1 MTAFNFKNDGIE
13 IRKALLSK
21 KDIEFIKSDIDLE
34 FAKLKKYGIRNLEKR
49 FDSIAMLVHKDSLL
63 SIAKN
68 KLRGQVNLVRALF
81 FDKTPEKNWLVTW
94 HQDKTVTLSKQA
106 DFEGW
111 GPWSMKDGIYHVQ
124 PPVAVLN
131 NMVTFRLH
139 LDPAD
144 ETNGCLKVIPGTH
157 KYGILNQT
165 EIDEIVRRETAIHCV
180 VEAGDTVIMRPHLLH
195 SSSKAKRPGHR
206 RVVHV
211 EYSSHVLPQ
220 GASWA

>member
-1 MTAFNFKNDGIE
+1 MIALHFKNDGIE

-21 KDIEFIKSDIDLE
+21 KDIEIIKSDIDIE
-34 FAKLKKYGIRNLEKR
+34 SSKSKEYGIRNLEKE
-49 FDSIAMLVHKDSLL
+49 FDSIDKLVHKDSLL

-68 KLRGQVNLVRALF
+68 KLGGQVNLVRALF

-94 HQDKTVTLSKQA
+94 HQDKTVTLSKHA
-106 DFEGW
+106 DIEGW
-111 GPWSMKDGIYHVQ
+111 GPWSMKDGTYHVQ
-124 PPVAVLN
+124 PPVAVLD

-157 KYGILNQT
+157 KYGILKQA
-165 EIDEIVRRETAIHCV
+165 EIDEIVRRETAIQCV
-180 VEAGDTVIMRPHLLH
+180 VEAGDAIIMRPHLLH

-206 RVVHV
+206 RVVHI

-220 GASWA
+220 GMNWA